1 MLPVSSLGGS
11 SRDTSAC
18 LPHSL
23 ALDLRLDRVTKGQ
36 CLRCCPS
43 GVETPQ
49 KDEMSTAEK
58 SLVSLSVR
66 SGLDNCLVGDH

>member
-1 MLPVSSLGGS
+1 M
-11 SRDTSAC
+11 
-18 LPHSL
+18 
-23 ALDLRLDRVTKGQ
+23 DRVTKGQ

-49 KDEMSTAEK
+49 KDEMSTSEK
-58 SLVSLSVR
+58 SLVSLSMR